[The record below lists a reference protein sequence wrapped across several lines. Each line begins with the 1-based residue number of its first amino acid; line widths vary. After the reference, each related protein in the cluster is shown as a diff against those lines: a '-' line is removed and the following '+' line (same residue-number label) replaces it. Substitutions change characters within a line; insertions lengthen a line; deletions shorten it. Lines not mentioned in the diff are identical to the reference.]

1 MKLLKL
7 DIFGKLNEMSVNE
20 RCCCV
25 IEESRTCYS

>member
-20 RCCCV
+20 RCCHI
-25 IEESRTCYS
+25 IEESRACYS

>member
-20 RCCCV
+20 RCCRV